1 MSDPRGWACLA
12 VDRPS
17 PYFARKGVHG
27 TLDRVNAPP
36 WLTVLDDTITA
47 CNAHRR
53 PDLAHRLQRKRG
65 RLLAPQLR
73 VLVLGMLN
81 QGKSQLVNA
90 LVNAPICAVG
100 DDLTTTAPTVVQHAD
115 SPSASLVTD
124 PGGGDRGVRGISS
137 TPAERVA
144 VPIDEVSR
152 QVSRRAGGQ
161 DGHVVRAEIGIP
173 RKLLA
178 TGLVLID
185 TPPVGAGRVDAAEI
199 GRTMAAAEQADAVL
213 FASAA
218 TAELSADELTLL
230 GRISTVCPNIVVALT
245 KIDLVPRWRQVAE
258 RNMALLTEARVP
270 ARQIPISAALRMVAA
285 QHGDTAI
292 NAESGFP
299 DLIACLQRQ
308 VSAKSAEVA
317 PRTVGVA
324 CGQAVTVLA
333 ADLRTVIATPLV
345 TRTPDVEAQLA
356 DAQRAMD
363 ELRRRTGR
371 CQTVLADQ
379 MADVVSD
386 VEHDLRDRTRRI
398 LREVDKVFDD
408 ADPRAM
414 WESFEGWLRDSLT
427 EAGEVNL
434 GWLVERCQWVAD
446 RVIASFPGDDGD
458 APADALLAGTA
469 DPADAVGEL
478 DVPRLDPFGAGQ
490 KVFTGLRGSY
500 GGVLMFGL
508 MTSLAGL
515 PLINPISLGAGA
527 AFGGKTIKDE
537 SDARLK
543 RRQAAAKATAQR
555 HIDDFFLA
563 CGKQSKDLTRQVQRV
578 LRDHVTERAED
589 LAGRI
594 TESSRVARQTAVA
607 AATAREQRRQRLT
620 GQLQEL
626 VDLHHRAVALAGQRV
641 ATPAP
646 AGLELSA

>member
-1 MSDPRGWACLA
+1 M
-12 VDRPS
+12 
-17 PYFARKGVHG
+17 
-27 TLDRVNAPP
+27 NAPP

-47 CNAHRR
+47 CNTHRR
-53 PDLAHRLQRKRG
+53 PDLAHRLQRTRG

-81 QGKSQLVNA
+81 QGKSQLINA

-115 SPSASLVTD
+115 SPSASLVTE
-124 PGGGDRGVRGISS
+124 PGAGDRRVLAGQ
-137 TPAERVA
+137 AERVA

-173 RKLLA
+173 RKLRA

-185 TPPVGAGRVDAAEI
+185 TPPVGIDTKA
-199 GRTMAAAEQADAVL
+199 TLAAAEQADAVV
-213 FASAA
+213 FASSA
-218 TAELSADELTLL
+218 TAELSSAELELL
-230 GRISTVCPNIVVALT
+230 GRISAACPNILIALT

-258 RNMALLTEARVP
+258 RNMALLTDARVP
-270 ARQIPISAALRMVAA
+270 ARQIPISAALRMAAA
-285 QHGDTAI
+285 QHGDTTI

-299 DLIACLQRQ
+299 DLIACLRRQ
-308 VSAKSAEVA
+308 VTAKSAEVA

-333 ADLRTVIATPLV
+333 AELRTAIATPLV

-371 CQTVLADQ
+371 CQTVLADR

-398 LREVDKVFDD
+398 LREVDRIFDD

-414 WESFEGWLRDSLT
+414 WDSFEGWLRDSLDKT
-427 EAGEVNL
+427 AEMNL
-434 GWLVERCQWVAD
+434 GWLIERCQWVAD
-446 RVIASFPGDDGD
+446 RVIASFPSDRED
-458 APADALLAGTA
+458 APADALLAGTT
-469 DPADAVGEL
+469 DPVAAVGDL
-478 DVPRLDPFGAGQ
+478 DDPRLDPFGAGQ
-490 KVFTGLRGSY
+490 KLFTGLRGSY

-563 CGKQSKDLTRQVQRV
+563 CGKESKDLTRQVQRV
-578 LRDHVTERAED
+578 LRDHISERAD
-589 LAGRI
+589 DMAGRI
-594 TESSRVARQTAVA
+594 AESSRVARQTAVA
-607 AATAREQRRQRLT
+607 AAAEREQHRQTLT
-620 GQLQEL
+620 GQLQVLAEL
-626 VDLHHRAVALAGQRV
+626 HQRAVVLAGQRL
-641 ATPAP
+641 AAPEP

>member
-1 MSDPRGWACLA
+1 M
-12 VDRPS
+12 
-17 PYFARKGVHG
+17 
-27 TLDRVNAPP
+27 APA
-36 WLTVLDDTITA
+36 WLSVLDDTISA

-81 QGKSQLVNA
+81 QGKSQLINA

-115 SPSASLVTD
+115 SPSASLVTE
-124 PGGGDRGVRGISS
+124 PAGAEHRAITGPPA
-137 TPAERVA
+137 PAERVA

-152 QVSRRAGGQ
+152 QVSRRAGGP

-185 TPPVGAGRVDAAEI
+185 TPPVDTADKHGTDSAETS
-199 GRTMAAAEQADAVL
+199 RTLAAAEQADTVL

-218 TAELSADELTLL
+218 TAELSGAELDLL
-230 GRISTVCPNIVVALT
+230 TRISAACPNIIVALT

-258 RNMALLTEARVP
+258 RNLTLLTEARVP
-270 ARQIPISAALRMVAA
+270 ARQIPLSAALRMAA
-285 QHGDTAI
+285 AEHGDTAI

-299 DLIACLQRQ
+299 ELISCLQRQ
-308 VSAKSAEVA
+308 VTGKSDEVA

-324 CGQAVTVLA
+324 CGQAVANLVTDV
-333 ADLRTVIATPLV
+333 RTAIATPLV

-363 ELRRRTGR
+363 ELRRRTSR

-379 MADVVSD
+379 MVDLTAD

-398 LREVDKVFDD
+398 LREVDRIFDD
-408 ADPRAM
+408 ADPRSA
-414 WESFEGWLRDSLT
+414 WDSFERWLRDSLT
-427 EAGEVNL
+427 EAAESNL

-446 RVIASFPGDDGD
+446 RVIASFPSEQED
-458 APADALLAGTA
+458 APANALLAGAGNGPEALLAGAGIGT
-469 DPADAVGEL
+469 DEVGEL
-478 DVPRLDPFGAGQ
+478 DVPKLDPFGAGQ
-490 KVFTGLRGSY
+490 KIFTGLRGSY

-508 MTSLAGL
+508 ITSLAGL

-555 HIDDFFLA
+555 HIDDVFLA
-563 CGKQSKDLTRQVQRV
+563 CGKETKDLGRQVQRV
-578 LRDHVTERAED
+578 LRDHITERAED
-589 LAGRI
+589 LAQRI
-594 TESSRVARQTAVA
+594 AESSRVARQTAQSA
-607 AATAREQRRQRLT
+607 AAEREQRRQRLAT
-620 GQLQEL
+620 RLEEL
-626 VDLHHRAVALAGQRV
+626 VELHRRAVAVAGQRPVV
-641 ATPAP
+641 AQAP